1 MTENLSSDAMGKDT
15 AENKDAARSVG
26 EGKNKPG
33 LKEALEHKDFVVT
46 CEIGP
51 PKGVDTSEIYE
62 IGEMLKGLVNGVNVT
77 DLQSSVMRLGSLAT
91 CHLLTGIGIE
101 PIFQMTCRDRNR
113 LSLQSELLSAYV
125 LGIRN
130 VLSLTGDHTTVG
142 DHPQSKPVYDLDSV
156 SLLYTMSKLE
166 EGFDLVGNELKGKPS
181 FFKGAVVNPGA
192 DTESSLN
199 LQLLKMQKKID
210 AGAEFFQTQAVFDDN
225 VVEKFMEKLDKLNI
239 RTPVL
244 AGVILL
250 KSDKMAKYMN
260 KNVPGIFVPERII
273 DKMAK
278 TTDKVS
284 MCLEILSELITR
296 IKPYCAG
303 VHIQALG
310 WEKHVP
316 KLINDLGL

>member
-1 MTENLSSDAMGKDT
+1 MTENLINGNLEKGVEDSKAT
-15 AENKDAARSVG
+15 AKPAGSG
-26 EGKNKPG
+26 TNKPG
-33 LKEALEHKDFVVT
+33 LKKALENKDFAVT

-51 PKGVDTSEIYE
+51 PKGVDTTEIYE

-77 DLQSSVMRLGSLAT
+77 DLQSSVMRLGSMAT
-91 CHLLTGIGIE
+91 CHLLTDMGIE

-130 VLSLTGDHTTVG
+130 ILSLTGDHTTVG
-142 DHPQSKPVYDLDSV
+142 DHPQAKPVYDLDSV
-156 SLLYTMSKLE
+156 SLLYTISKLE
-166 EGFDLVGNELKGKPS
+166 EGFDLAGNELKGKPS

-239 RTPVL
+239 KTPVL

-316 KLINDLGL
+316 KLIKDLGL